1 MITRI
6 NTILLAVFVT
16 AAAFSAAAQK
26 PIAPRPTPSPA
37 VKATPTPTP
46 SPTPTPT
53 PTPPPIQTLPELQA
67 KIRERLSRP
76 ELRRGQVGVKI
87 VSYNTGKVIYEDN
100 AEKYFVPASNMKVF
114 TVATA
119 IEKLTPDFKFVTSV
133 YVAAPPD
140 ASGVVKGDLRVFGR
154 GDVSISTRFTN
165 GDYYKRLD
173 DLADAIVKTGV
184 KRIEGGLVGDETYFT
199 GNLLN
204 RTWEIEDVESPD
216 GAEVSALALNDNAV
230 DISIQ
235 PSSNGGPCIIT
246 VTPANTL
253 MRVVNQCT
261 TGAAGAPSTLRV
273 QRALEQNVLEVTGS
287 FPAGSK
293 PYTDSI
299 AITNPA
305 ALFVEL
311 LKQRLEMKGVTVTG
325 GTRTIDQRTATPP
338 IQTVE
343 IARLESPPLS
353 VIAAQ
358 TMKPSQNMYTETLL
372 RTLGV
377 EVGKSIVPTA
387 GQSPM
392 ATPGPSPTPPAD
404 SARLGLAVVRDFL
417 SSIGVAQDGVLQTD
431 GSGMSRRDL
440 VTPSAVVQVYSHMGK
455 QSRFS
460 QAWRDSLA
468 VGGIDGT
475 LRRRFADT
483 KASGNFRGKTGTLSQ
498 VSALSGYMTTAA
510 GEPVIVSMIVN
521 GVPLTRDRTN
531 AMDEVVIDLA
541 NFNGR
546 IDQ

>member
-6 NTILLAVFVT
+6 NKILLSVFVT

-37 VKATPTPTP
+37 VKATP

-133 YVAAPPD
+133 YAAAPPD

-184 KRIEGGLVGDETYFT
+184 KRIEGGLVGDQTYFT

-235 PSSNGGPCIIT
+235 PGTNSGPCIIT

-261 TGAAGAPSTLRV
+261 TGAVGAPSTLRV
-273 QRALEQNVLEVTGS
+273 RRALEQNVLEVTGS

-293 PYTDSI
+293 AYTDSI

-338 IQTVE
+338 MQTVE

-353 VIAAQ
+353 IIAAQ

-377 EVGKSIVPTA
+377 EVGKSIVPAA

-392 ATPGPSPTPPAD
+392 ATPAPSPTPTPPAD
-404 SARLGLAVVRDFL
+404 SARLGLDVVRDFL

-440 VTPSAVVQVYSHMGK
+440 VTPSAVVQVYNYMGK

>member
-1 MITRI
+1 MSPPPCSLPQRR
-6 NTILLAVFVT
+6 NTNAR
-16 AAAFSAAAQK
+16 
-26 PIAPRPTPSPA
+26 RPTPTPA
-37 VKATPTPTP
+37 VKAIPTPTP
-46 SPTPTPT
+46 AASPTPTPT
-53 PTPPPIQTLPELQA
+53 PTPPPIQNLAELQA

-100 AEKYFVPASNMKVF
+100 TEKYFVPASNMKVF

-119 IEKLTPDFKFVTSV
+119 IEKLTPNFKFVTSV
-133 YVAAPPD
+133 YAATPPD
-140 ASGVVKGDLRVFGR
+140 ASGVVKGDLRIFGR

-173 DLADAIVKTGV
+173 DLADAIAKAGV
-184 KRIEGGLVGDETYFT
+184 KRIEGNLIGDETYFT

-235 PSSNGGPCIIT
+235 PGTNGGPCVIT
-246 VTPANTL
+246 VTPANTI

-261 TGAAGAPSTLRV
+261 TGAAGVPNRLHV
-273 QRALEQNVLEVTGS
+273 QRALEQNVLEVSGS

-325 GTRTIDQRTATPP
+325 AARTIDQRTATPP
-338 IQTVE
+338 MQTVE

-377 EVGKSIVPTA
+377 EVGKSMPATT
-387 GQSPM
+387 GQTPA
-392 ATPGPSPTPPAD
+392 ATPTPSPTPTPPAD
-404 SARLGLAVVRDFL
+404 SARLGLVVVRDFL
-417 SSIGVAQDGVLQTD
+417 SSIGVAQDGILQTD

-440 VTPSAVVQVYSHMGK
+440 VTPSAVVQVYNYMGK

-468 VGGIDGT
+468 VGGVDGT

-531 AMDEVVIDLA
+531 AMDEVVIDVA
-541 NFNGR
+541 NFDGR